1 MDKLEQATLLFPLKK
16 KKKIKHEDL
25 IYSLFLGMEGT

>member
-1 MDKLEQATLLFPLKK
+1 MDKLEQATLLFPLK